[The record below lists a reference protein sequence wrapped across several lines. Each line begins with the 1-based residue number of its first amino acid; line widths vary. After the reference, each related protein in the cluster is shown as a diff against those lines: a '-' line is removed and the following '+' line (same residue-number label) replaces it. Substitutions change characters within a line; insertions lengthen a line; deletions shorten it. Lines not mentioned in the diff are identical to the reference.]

1 MNVQLL
7 KLFQNSLTIKSF
19 NFKIIKMNKTI
30 ILNSRPVGKPQQSDF
45 KMIEEEMP
53 EIKDGEILLK
63 TKFVSV
69 DPYLRG
75 RMSDAKSYV
84 PPFELQK
91 AMSSGVVAEVTESQ
105 NDQFKAGDFV
115 SGMLEWKEFQNSK
128 GENLLKIDD
137 ELAPLSNYLGVL
149 GMTGL
154 TAYFGLTEIGKPQKG
169 ETIVVSG
176 AAGAVGSIVGQIGK
190 ILGCRVIGIAGT
202 DEKVELLK
210 SKFGFD
216 DAINYNTNK
225 DMTKAIAEVCPDGVD
240 VYYDNVG
247 GTISD
252 SVHANINRLGRI
264 IVCGAISAYN
274 DTSIPQGPRVEHFLI
289 RKSVLMQGFIVSN
302 YAEKFPAGMKQLSQW
317 LSEEKLHSEET
328 IVEGFDNI
336 PQAFL
341 NLFEGKNTGKMIVKI

>member
-1 MNVQLL
+1 
-7 KLFQNSLTIKSF
+7 
-19 NFKIIKMNKTI
+19 MNKTI
-30 ILNSRPVGKPQQSDF
+30 TLNSRPVGKPQLSDF
-45 KMIEEEMP
+45 KFVEEEMP
-53 EIKDGEILLK
+53 VLKEGEVILK

-91 AMSSGVVAEVTESQ
+91 VISSGVVAEVTESQ
-105 NDQFKAGDFV
+105 NEKFKVGDFV
-115 SGMLEWKEFQNSK
+115 SGMLNWKEFQTST

-137 ELAPLSNYLGVL
+137 QIAPLSNYLGVL

-169 ETIVVSG
+169 ETLVVSG

-202 DEKVELLK
+202 DEKVEMLK

-216 DAINYNTNK
+216 EAINYKTTS
-225 DMTKAIAEVCPDGVD
+225 DMTTAIAEVCPDGVD
-240 VYYDNVG
+240 VYFDNVG

-274 DTSIPQGPRVEHFLI
+274 DTSVPQGPRVEHFLI
-289 RKSVLMQGFIVSN
+289 RKSALMQGFIVGN
-302 YAEKFPAGMKQLSQW
+302 YAEKFPEGMKHLSQW
-317 LSEEKLHSEET
+317 LSEGKLTYSET
-328 IVEGFDNI
+328 IVEGFENI
-336 PQAFL
+336 PQAFID
-341 NLFEGKNTGKMIVKI
+341 LFEGKNKGKMIVKI